1 MTGAG
6 KMASVQPTV
15 VFDARW
21 LRTGIGRYILTL
33 LSELR
38 NHLEGLSLHCIAQP
52 EDAERLAP
60 LCDRVIPFRAGIYSI
75 SEQLVLP
82 RIARG
87 AAVFCAPHY
96 NLPVLR
102 TAPSIVTIHDLT
114 HLVYPA
120 YGNTLRARL
129 YAAPM
134 LKIAC
139 TRAVRIVVPS
149 EYTKRRLIER
159 LGADPEKIVVIPAA
173 LDPAFHP
180 IDKTQ
185 AAETVQELYGI
196 AGPFLLSV
204 TSAAPHKNLITL
216 LNAHRKLRENRKG
229 VPPLVLVLPDSATRI
244 SRHSTLFLLLQ
255 DPQIHCLYG
264 VADRGLSALY
274 SAATMTILPSFEEGF
289 GYPVAESMA
298 CGTPVACSS
307 FASLPEV
314 AAGCAEFFSPD
325 SPREI
330 ENVICRLLDSEELRR
345 DHAAKGLERVAAF
358 SPGLAAQKY
367 ARLVRAVIQEC

>member
-1 MTGAG
+1 MTGSG
-6 KMASVQPTV
+6 EMASVQPEV

-33 LSELR
+33 LGELR
-38 NHLEGLSLHCIAQP
+38 NHLDGLTFDCIAQP
-52 EDAERLAP
+52 EDVERLAP
-60 LCDRVIPFRAGIYSI
+60 FCDRVIPFRAGIYSI

-82 RIARG
+82 RIARS

-114 HLVYPA
+114 HLVYPE
-120 YGNTLRARL
+120 YGKTLRARL

-134 LKIAC
+134 LRIAC
-139 TRAVRIVVPS
+139 ARAVRIVVPS
-149 EYTKRRLIER
+149 EYTKRRLVER

-173 LDPAFHP
+173 LDSAFYP
-180 IDKTQ
+180 IDKLK
-185 AAETVQELYGI
+185 AAETVEELFGI
-196 AGPFLLSV
+196 SGPFLLSV
-204 TSAAPHKNLITL
+204 TSPAPHKNPIML
-216 LNAHRKLRENRKG
+216 LDAHRRLREKRKG

-244 SRHSTLFLLLQ
+244 SRRSKLFSLLQ

-274 SAATMTILPSFEEGF
+274 SAAIMTILPSFEEGF
-289 GYPVAESMA
+289 GYPVVESMA

-325 SPREI
+325 SPQEI
-330 ENVICRLLDSEELRR
+330 ESAICRLLDSAELRR
-345 DHAAKGLERVAAF
+345 DLAAKGLERIAAF
-358 SPGLAAQKY
+358 SPGPAAQKY
-367 ARLVRAVIQEC
+367 ARLVRAVIQDC